1 MQRFRIEDT
10 AMILIDH
17 QVGTNKWAR
26 TTPLDLLQ
34 RNVII
39 LATFAKGT
47 GMPVVLTS
55 SQETNVNAQGPLMPE
70 LQKIVPDAF
79 AARVKRVGVVNAWDD
94 DNFANACRSTAR
106 RNFVMAGVT
115 TDVCMVAP
123 AISALEAGFNVQVA
137 CDACGSTNQIAEEM
151 AWRRMERGGVRLTS
165 TIAIVAELV
174 HNWASPAGAVAFP
187 LVT

>member
-1 MQRFRIEDT
+1 MQRFHIEDT

-70 LQKIVPDAF
+70 LQKIVPEAF
-79 AARVKRVGVVNAWDD
+79 AARASASGS
-94 DNFANACRSTAR
+94 STPGTTSTSPTP
-106 RNFVMAGVT
+106 AGT
-115 TDVCMVAP
+115 
-123 AISALEAGFNVQVA
+123 
-137 CDACGSTNQIAEEM
+137 
-151 AWRRMERGGVRLTS
+151 RGGGTS
-165 TIAIVAELV
+165 S
-174 HNWASPAGAVAFP
+174 WPG
-187 LVT
+187 